1 LPLDRL
7 RICMCDDAMRPR
19 HAWLSLVVI
28 VLLWLFFRASNHG
41 TSTPS
46 NPSPASTAAP
56 AASSPALSRSGRD
69 VAVPQSCT
77 PEVNQ
82 KLAGL
87 LAQQTTENVDN
98 VMVCGTTI
106 SPSRTQRGGEH
117 GSHEVLPLLVNLPGA
132 GSKLVEVVT
141 NDDLDGAVTAP
152 KGAQVYAYGQAFF
165 DQGSRFVAGIHDVHC
180 STHRT
185 ADNGWVMVDGVKSPT
200 SCGR

>member
-1 LPLDRL
+1 
-7 RICMCDDAMRPR
+7 MCDDAMRSR
-19 HAWLSLVVI
+19 HAWLSLAVI
-28 VLLWLFFRASNHG
+28 VLLWLFFRVSNQG

-46 NPSPASTAAP
+46 NPSPASTVAP
-56 AASSPALSRSGRD
+56 AASSSPAVSRSGRD

-82 KLAGL
+82 KLAAL
-87 LAQQTTENVDN
+87 LAQETQNNVDN

-165 DQGSRFVAGIHDVHC
+165 DRGSRFVAGIHDVHC

-185 ADNGWVMVDGVKSPT
+185 ADNGWVVVDGQKSPT
-200 SCGR
+200 TCPAYRR

>member
-1 LPLDRL
+1 
-7 RICMCDDAMRPR
+7 MRPK
-19 HAWLSLVVI
+19 HVAGSVVVL
-28 VLLWLFFRASNHG
+28 VLLAAFWLLNNHSAPPPG
-41 TSTPS
+41 SSPS
-46 NPSPASTAAP
+46 AP
-56 AASSPALSRSGRD
+56 AAAHASAISHGDRD

-87 LAQQTTENVDN
+87 LAQQTQGNVDN

-106 SPSRTQRGGEH
+106 SPSRTQRGGRH
-117 GSHEVLPLLVNLPGA
+117 GSHEILPLVVNLPGA
-132 GSKLVEVVT
+132 GSKLVEVVI
-141 NDDLDGAVTAP
+141 NDDLDGVVTAP

-185 ADNGWVMVDGVKSPT
+185 ADNGWVVVDGQKSPT
-200 SCGR
+200 SCTSFQNR

>member
-1 LPLDRL
+1 MPLDRL

-56 AASSPALSRSGRD
+56 AASSPAVSRSGRD